1 MAKIHKEPFTPSQT
15 VVKFLQKNDI
25 RPLKKKSQK
34 FPKAQYYCRL
44 CSYHCDTIAICISHI
59 EDTRHSRLSRTQQLE
74 TTLYHLPKPNRHHLE
89 VLDQVL
95 YKTARDFGLSPLEAQ
110 KRQSVAQET
119 EKLLRQVIPG
129 AKIRMF
135 GSSVS
140 GFGLCQGT
148 DVNLDLTL
156 PEGLP
161 AHIGLTTAFQVI
173 LRCNFFS
180 NVRHDFFAKIPLIS
194 FSFDG
199 ADYEL
204 SMNNG
209 NAIQTSKLL
218 AVYAAL
224 DRSSFFTTYQYQIV
238 KTQSR
243 CI

>member
-1 MAKIHKEPFTPSQT
+1 
-15 VVKFLQKNDI
+15 
-25 RPLKKKSQK
+25 
-34 FPKAQYYCRL
+34 
-44 CSYHCDTIAICISHI
+44 
-59 EDTRHSRLSRTQQLE
+59 
-74 TTLYHLPKPNRHHLE
+74 
-89 VLDQVL
+89 
-95 YKTARDFGLSPLEAQ
+95 
-110 KRQSVAQET
+110 
-119 EKLLRQVIPG
+119 
-129 AKIRMF
+129 MF

-218 AVYAAL
+218 ADYAAR
-224 DRSSFFTTYQYQIV
+224 DRSSFFITYQYQIV
-238 KTQSR
+238 KTQPL

>member
-1 MAKIHKEPFTPSQT
+1 MTFTG
-15 VVKFLQKNDI
+15 
-25 RPLKKKSQK
+25 
-34 FPKAQYYCRL
+34 
-44 CSYHCDTIAICISHI
+44 
-59 EDTRHSRLSRTQQLE
+59 
-74 TTLYHLPKPNRHHLE
+74 KP
-89 VLDQVL
+89 
-95 YKTARDFGLSPLEAQ
+95 ARDFGLSPLEAQ

-129 AKIRMF
+129 ARIRMF

-218 AVYAAL
+218 ADYAAL